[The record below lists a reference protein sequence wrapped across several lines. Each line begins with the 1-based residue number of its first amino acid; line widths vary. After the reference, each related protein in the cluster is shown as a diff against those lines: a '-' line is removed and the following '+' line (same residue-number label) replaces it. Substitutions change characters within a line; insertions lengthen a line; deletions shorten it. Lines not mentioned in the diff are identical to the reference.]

1 MINFNIINKCHTLLV
16 TYTMLVWI
24 CWFQSLL
31 DAQPQPGRSYKIGSG
46 RPSILPSV
54 HTFSRDWLIS
64 FLWNLAW
71 CYGPIYSFV
80 WLSWIFLKKSPLG
93 KNDQKWLKNIVFG
106 LFKKIMSIIFMCAY
120 LGKIW
125 FSSYS
130 QKRLSANEISVFFN
144 HQYFTIRLISDFDFW
159 HVHRHEWKKQ
169 GSLTGFLE
177 KSSFG
182 EMGHFG
188 PKNCVS

>member
-93 KNDQKWLKNIVFG
+93 KNYQKWSKMTQKHCFWTFWENHVNHFHVCI
-106 LFKKIMSIIFMCAY
+106 
-120 LGKIW
+120 LGKNLVL
-125 FSSYS
+125 
-130 QKRLSANEISVFFN
+130 KL
-144 HQYFTIRLISDFDFW
+144 
-159 HVHRHEWKKQ
+159 
-169 GSLTGFLE
+169 
-177 KSSFG
+177 
-182 EMGHFG
+182 
-188 PKNCVS
+188 